1 MKGASLELS
10 IMLMKMRLDD
20 RDDSTGKEKK
30 HTSLSESS
38 FGFLRAATIGFP
50 AAPNIDTA
58 PAGSCR
64 FISHLIF
71 RWFYNRFTNFRN
83 ALAVQFCY

>member
-30 HTSLSESS
+30 NTPHYPSQ
-38 FGFLRAATIGFP
+38 
-50 AAPNIDTA
+50 
-58 PAGSCR
+58 
-64 FISHLIF
+64 
-71 RWFYNRFTNFRN
+71 
-83 ALAVQFCY
+83 ALAF